1 MRRTRQLQRTHWL
14 LSKRKPMW
22 RRGKRR
28 TGHDRNCVPPAA
40 NGNRVRSTASPNHR
54 IPEPS
59 YSARRLL
66 RYNYNGRTRTPKGC
80 QWGLWYC
87 SPCCRR
93 NVPEVRWC
101 SAQHNCGS
109 TACSDRSPIPMRKAP
124 CYTTSRYTYVVRTW
138 INIQLAIMG
147 SISSLR
153 ILFVVLGHI
162 DHLWY
167 GNSVEMTESLSG
179 SQL

>member
-1 MRRTRQLQRTHWL
+1 MLPGQLYVRHSCKLERIAWL
-14 LSKRKPMW
+14 LSSGKQL
-22 RRGKRR
+22 RRFCEPCSSHHCHSICPAADHIYTEADRR
-28 TGHDRNCVPPAA
+28 T
-40 NGNRVRSTASPNHR
+40 
-54 IPEPS
+54 
-59 YSARRLL
+59 RRLL